1 MSKAAPAAGNS
12 AANTFKDLNI
22 IPELFQID
30 KSNVLIWDGINK
42 KTGKKIQY
50 WDSDNSIDWQK
61 QLSGQLNQGGN
72 LAYKNS
78 KGELV
83 CKLGVIDIDAQGK
96 DKISLTPV
104 QIGAAAIKANTK
116 LVPFGSPR
124 KNWHCYYFFNREVP
138 VAEANKILSSIAAE
152 FKDQNINVDKVLPT
166 ASGSQCGINLPTFL
180 KHQIPYDPRGNSYTP
195 DGFLNRLR
203 FNNYPLTASVI
214 GLKEGTGSRYQALC
228 MAAAELNTN
237 DKYSEERI
245 TQINNTFDPPIA
257 TDDNYWSR
265 IVDGKDFEKYNIEKD
280 ETIANWIKQFVSL
293 KDFKLPDDVE
303 EPELEVFEHTGQ
315 EQITTRP
322 WIVSGWLMEKCL
334 TVLAGQ
340 PGVGK
345 TVILHMIAWC
355 LATGTGL
362 FGKPIY
368 RPGNVLLIAAEETL
382 NEINIRLAA
391 IKKFIGGELKEF
403 KIYKRGL
410 ENDLKLVKFKAAH
423 AEKTKQYKQLQRLIK
438 TKNIKHIVL
447 DPLINFQTG
456 NYDENSNQ
464 HMEEYIK
471 NTLIPL
477 TFINNGSIVVGHHT
491 NKISMV
497 RIDEQSKDIEVDPQ
511 SALTAARGA
520 SSLIGA
526 ARFVLTMQ
534 PMLKPL
540 WKKFKEHV
548 KDGSTFIHYAGII
561 EAKSNYNLVSDDIA
575 WLKKNTVEID
585 AFDSLTQE
593 VQKEKT
599 GVFTLSTLHE
609 ITKSKLKLKAA
620 EHELY
625 VRGHMPLIKAM
636 MDESKEDFDQVT
648 LNSVVIKLLPLD
660 PRISDSDVKEA
671 TIKTDIRRKLISGF
685 GGAVMNQKGQAERTG
700 LAYEDG
706 YNYWYN
712 VEVNGKQQNWFIQR
726 GKDFRK

>member
-1 MSKAAPAAGNS
+1 
-12 AANTFKDLNI
+12 
-22 IPELFQID
+22 
-30 KSNVLIWDGINK
+30 
-42 KTGKKIQY
+42 
-50 WDSDNSIDWQK
+50 
-61 QLSGQLNQGGN
+61 
-72 LAYKNS
+72 
-78 KGELV
+78 
-83 CKLGVIDIDAQGK
+83 
-96 DKISLTPV
+96 
-104 QIGAAAIKANTK
+104 
-116 LVPFGSPR
+116 
-124 KNWHCYYFFNREVP
+124 
-138 VAEANKILSSIAAE
+138 
-152 FKDQNINVDKVLPT
+152 
-166 ASGSQCGINLPTFL
+166 
-180 KHQIPYDPRGNSYTP
+180 
-195 DGFLNRLR
+195 
-203 FNNYPLTASVI
+203 
-214 GLKEGTGSRYQALC
+214 
-228 MAAAELNTN
+228 
-237 DKYSEERI
+237 
-245 TQINNTFDPPIA
+245 
-257 TDDNYWSR
+257 
-265 IVDGKDFEKYNIEKD
+265 
-280 ETIANWIKQFVSL
+280 
-293 KDFKLPDDVE
+293 
-303 EPELEVFEHTGQ
+303 
-315 EQITTRP
+315 
-322 WIVSGWLMEKCL
+322 
-334 TVLAGQ
+334 
-340 PGVGK
+340 
-345 TVILHMIAWC
+345 
-355 LATGTGL
+355 
-362 FGKPIY
+362 
-368 RPGNVLLIAAEETL
+368 
-382 NEINIRLAA
+382 
-391 IKKFIGGELKEF
+391 
-403 KIYKRGL
+403 
-410 ENDLKLVKFKAAH
+410 
-423 AEKTKQYKQLQRLIK
+423 
-438 TKNIKHIVL
+438 
-447 DPLINFQTG
+447 
-456 NYDENSNQ
+456 
-464 HMEEYIK
+464 MEEYIK

-660 PRISDSDVKEA
+660 PRISDPDVKEA